1 MAADGGVEMAAWF
14 KQRDRGADASD
25 VAFDE
30 ALQLFAQVHIL
41 ARHRVFLGWQASNI
55 DHAVVELMA
64 SCRRWPVYYDVE
76 GWVWA
81 PGCYEFGLE
90 KFTKEVV
97 ATQRPALPAWAQS
110 RRRLAER
117 IRRHGRRGS

>member
-1 MAADGGVEMAAWF
+1 MDNLARARARAE
-14 KQRDRGADASD
+14 DRGADASD

-64 SCRRWPVYYDVE
+64 SCRRWLATNAPDAELRPVSSTARAAADVADSGRPDVAAIANPLAVE
-76 GWVWA
+76 R
-81 PGCYEFGLE
+81 YGLD
-90 KFTKEVV
+90 EV
-97 ATQRPALPAWAQS
+97 A
-110 RRRLAER
+110 RL
-117 IRRHGRRGS
+117 